1 MLIGLLRFRNVVS
14 IVIFF
19 MIMESIIALCILIGN
34 EESIFNYEN
43 RVVESEVIDFSRYSA
58 SLPSGTNCRIVI
70 KEVVWNIPIVEKE
83 MIKLNDRYVQP
94 VYSSQEPKNMHY
106 YGAIDESGNSG
117 IVLVY
122 EGMNLDRFVDLMENG
137 FCDEPIKGTI
147 VPAPDNIVVEPVM
160 LSENYSQIQNG
171 G

>member
-58 SLPSGTNCRIVI
+58 SLPSGTNCRILI
-70 KEVVWNIPIVEKE
+70 KEVVCNIPIVEKE

-106 YGAIDESGNSG
+106 YGVIDESGNSG

-137 FCDEPIKGTI
+137 FGDKPIKGTI

>member
-19 MIMESIIALCILIGN
+19 MIMGSIIALCMLIGN

-70 KEVVWNIPIVEKE
+70 KEVVWDIPIVEKE

-94 VYSSQEPKNMHY
+94 VYSSQGSQRICTIMGSSMNPE
-106 YGAIDESGNSG
+106 
-117 IVLVY
+117 IVALFLY
-122 EGMNLDRFVDLMENG
+122 MKE
-137 FCDEPIKGTI
+137 
-147 VPAPDNIVVEPVM
+147 
-160 LSENYSQIQNG
+160 
-171 G
+171 